1 MELQE
6 SVDIG
11 AKVTESVLDV
21 FDTMLSLTVET
32 VEDDTAEA
40 GGEERVVGAVNFAGD
55 VQGLITFDVSVSF
68 ARLMAASMMGIEV
81 DEIESDDEV
90 KDLLG
95 EVSNIIGGN
104 LKSAFTD
111 AGLDC
116 SISTPSLTLGSDFTI
131 QSLNMENF
139 QRFAF
144 RYEDHRIFVE
154 VGLKS
159 QQADGAAGQGET
171 AGAEAALPKDF
182 EAIRRLDVKTAAAD
196 SLVDVFDTML
206 SMEVAVVEEPPPA
219 EKSENYL
226 VGSVNFT
233 GEIMGIVSVG
243 VPDGLARLMTATM
256 LGIEIDEI
264 ESDDEI
270 KDLLGEISNIVGG
283 NLKSS
288 FTDAGIACRLS
299 PPAITIGADFRIESL
314 NMETYDRLVFGFQ
327 EHRGVLEVGVKGLQA
342 LKDAAAAENDS
353 DTASESPAAPDAGQE
368 QPPPQESAE
377 PAGPAPQDAGRQA
390 EPTEPQDAGQQADL
404 AAPTPPAEDH
414 PAPPE
419 AAAVETPAGRSS
431 PEAGT
436 VARLQG
442 GGNLDV
448 ILDIPLEISVE
459 LGRTRMK
466 LSQLLEMSPGSVVEL
481 ARLDGEPVDIL
492 ANDKVIAKGEVIV
505 ENEKYGIRI
514 TEVLSRLDRIKSL
527 R

>member
-6 SVDIG
+6 SVDIE

-21 FDTMLSLTVET
+21 FDTMLSLPVEA
-32 VEDDTAEA
+32 VEDDAAES
-40 GGEERVVGAVNFAGD
+40 GGEGRVVGAVNFAGD
-55 VQGLITFDVSVSF
+55 VQGLITFDVSASF
-68 ARLMAASMMGIEV
+68 SKRMAASMMGIEV

-116 SISTPSLTLGSDFTI
+116 SISTPSITLGSDFTI
-131 QSLNMENF
+131 KSLNMDNF

-154 VGLKS
+154 VGLKF
-159 QQADGAAGQGET
+159 QKADAGAAPGET
-171 AGAEAALPKDF
+171 AAEAALPKNF
-182 EAIRRLDVKTAAAD
+182 EAIARMDLRSAAAD
-196 SLVDVFDTML
+196 SLVEVCDTML
-206 SMEVAVVEEPPPA
+206 SMEVAVIEEAPPA

-233 GEIMGIVSVG
+233 GEIMGIVSIG
-243 VPDGLARLMTATM
+243 VPDALARRMTASM

-288 FTDAGIACRLS
+288 LTDAGIACRLS
-299 PPAITIGADFRIESL
+299 PPAITIGTDFRIESL

-342 LKDAAAAENDS
+342 LKDAATAAGGD
-353 DTASESPAAPDAGQE
+353 DAQAAPDEA
-368 QPPPQESAE
+368 
-377 PAGPAPQDAGRQA
+377 PAGDPQPSPPEAPAPPETPPG
-390 EPTEPQDAGQQADL
+390 EADL
-404 AAPTPPAEDH
+404 KTQVPSPEPPAET
-414 PAPPE
+414 PPSEERRPPPE
-419 AAAVETPAGRSS
+419 AAAGGTPAPRPA
-431 PEAGT
+431 PETGTGAG
-436 VARLQG
+436 LQA

-466 LSQLLEMSPGSVVEL
+466 LSQLLEMSPGAVVEL

-492 ANDKVIAKGEVIV
+492 ANDKVIARGEVIV

>member
-32 VEDDTAEA
+32 VEDDANET
-40 GGEERVVGAVNFAGD
+40 GGEERMVGAVNFAGD
-55 VQGLITFDVSVSF
+55 VQGLITFDVSASF
-68 ARLMAASMMGIEV
+68 SRLMAASMMGIEV

-90 KDLLG
+90 KDMLG

-116 SISTPSLTLGSDFTI
+116 SISTPSITLGSDFTI
-131 QSLNMENF
+131 ESLNMENF

-159 QQADGAAGQGET
+159 QKGDAAAGQGET

-182 EAIRRLDVKTAAAD
+182 EAIRGLDVKTAAAD

-206 SMEVAVVEEPPPA
+206 SMKVAVVEDPPPA

-256 LGIEIDEI
+256 LGIEVDEI

-342 LKDAAAAENDS
+342 LKDAAAAENDG
-353 DTASESPAAPDAGQE
+353 DAVSEKPAAPATDREQAPSQE
-368 QPPPQESAE
+368 LAE

-414 PAPPE
+414 QPP
-419 AAAVETPAGRSS
+419 

-436 VARLQG
+436 VARLQA